1 MVLKTQ
7 LGANNC
13 DSLLLTPIGRGR
25 RSEQE
30 LSLREDLNS
39 IFMRIFN
46 IAPIPVKLS
55 RQGPPLPPHPQPGKF
70 RAIGNKN
77 PAPRQS

>member
-55 RQGPPLPPHPQPGKF
+55 RQGPPPPPPTLS
-70 RAIGNKN
+70 RENSELGNKN